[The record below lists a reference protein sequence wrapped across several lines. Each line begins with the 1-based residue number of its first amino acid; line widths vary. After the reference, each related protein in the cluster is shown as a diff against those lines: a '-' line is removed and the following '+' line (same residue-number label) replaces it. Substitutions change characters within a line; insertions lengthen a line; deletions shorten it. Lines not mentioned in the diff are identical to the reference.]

1 MTVREVMEKINEI
14 DTLCDLRRK
23 EALREGNIDMMVG
36 LLEEYRQTLAG
47 KKVVE

>member
-1 MTVREVMEKINEI
+1 MTVREVMEKISEI

-23 EALREGNIDMMVG
+23 QALREADINKAVD

-47 KKVVE
+47 RKVVE